1 MAETVQLVFEVRKET
16 VDSAAKSL
24 NDLKNKANAV
34 SRSLEKLKTA
44 SGMKALADLNTKINK
59 QSEQLAKLGIEI
71 GRAS

>member
-44 SGMKALADLNTKINK
+44 SGMKAIADLNAKINK
-59 QSEQLAKLGIEI
+59 QSEQLGQTRHRVE
-71 GRAS
+71 